1 MWPHKSSKEGKFRA
15 PFVIADYLEKRMK
28 WCLTKDECK
37 VLTKDHTKSDSP
49 SCKVPPIDRSM
60 KIFLGKTFPEEEHG
74 ELAKIQAA
82 TLLPICPLDLCGSH
96 Y

>member
-1 MWPHKSSKEGKFRA
+1 M
-15 PFVIADYLEKRMK
+15 IADYLEKRMK

-37 VLTKDHTKSDSP
+37 VLTKDHTKSDS
-49 SCKVPPIDRSM
+49 SSFKVPAIDRFM
-60 KIFLGKTFPEEEHG
+60 KKLLGNTFPEEQHG